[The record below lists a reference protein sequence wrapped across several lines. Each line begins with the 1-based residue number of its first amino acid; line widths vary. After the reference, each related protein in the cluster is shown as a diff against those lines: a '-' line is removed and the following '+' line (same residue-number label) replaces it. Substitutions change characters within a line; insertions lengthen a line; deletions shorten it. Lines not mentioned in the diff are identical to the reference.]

1 MIVRVG
7 VDVSTGRGVAVSTG
21 RGYLLVRVVG
31 SK

>member
-7 VDVSTGRGVAVSTG
+7 VEVSTGRGVAVSTG